1 MVITPRIFVIA
12 VLTGL
17 FWLFALTSALF
28 LVAGV
33 VRGLTGFFW
42 IGMICGA
49 ICIAFRIVYRRNES
63 RIRAWVR
70 TR

>member
-1 MVITPRIFVIA
+1 MVITPRVFVVV

-17 FWLFALTSALF
+17 FWLFALMSALF

-42 IGMICGA
+42 TGLVFCA
-49 ICIAFRIVYRRNES
+49 ICITLRIVYRRNEEK
-63 RIRAWVR
+63 IRAWAQ